1 MFNSSTIQAILV
13 CQGAEY
19 QAVCRGLSRI
29 TGSTPSVIPIPIGVE
44 NTYTYLQKSQD
55 IKNILN
61 HPQSKV
67 LVMGL
72 CGSLQPQ
79 YQVGDIVVYAD
90 CIYQENTGKTLVYE
104 CDATL
109 TESLQQSLHQ
119 AAVVKA
125 FTSDRMIWLSTEK
138 RQLGQIL
145 AADVVDMEGFAV
157 LKFFNSTGVRVGM
170 VRVVSDG
177 CDRNLPNL
185 NSTLNSNGS
194 LKPLSLAIGM
204 LKQPIAATRLVRG
217 ALQGLQ
223 VLEQVTTCLFHSSRS
238 YPSVE
243 DSP

>member
-1 MFNSSTIQAILV
+1 MSNQASIQAILV

-29 TGSTPSVIPIPIGVE
+29 AGSTPSVIPIPVGVE
-44 NTYTYLQKSQD
+44 ATYTYLQKSQD

-61 HPQSKV
+61 HPQPRV

-72 CGSLQPQ
+72 CGSLQPR
-79 YQVGDIVVYAD
+79 YQVGDVVVYAD
-90 CIYQENTGKTLVYE
+90 CVYQENTGDTLVYK
-104 CDATL
+104 CDSTL
-109 TESLQQSLHQ
+109 TASLQQCLQSQ
-119 AAVVKA
+119 ATVVKA
-125 FTSDRMIWLSTEK
+125 LTSDRMIWLSTEK
-138 RQLGQIL
+138 RQLGQML

-157 LKFFNSTGVRVGM
+157 LKFFKSTGVGVGM

-185 NSTLNSNGS
+185 NSTLRADGS
-194 LKPLSLAIGM
+194 LQPLSLAIAM

-223 VLEQVTTCLFHSSRS
+223 VLEKVTTCLF
-238 YPSVE
+238 PSN
-243 DSP
+243 DH

>member
-29 TGSTPSVIPIPIGVE
+29 TGSTPFVIPIPVGVE
-44 NTYTYLQKSQD
+44 NTYTYLQKSQELN
-55 IKNILN
+55 NILN
-61 HPQSKV
+61 HPQPTL

-72 CGSLQPQ
+72 CGSLQPR

-90 CIYQENTGKTLVYE
+90 CIYQENTGDTLVYE

-109 TESLQQSLHQ
+109 TASLQQCLHQ
-119 AAVVKA
+119 VAVVKA
-125 FTSDRMIWLSTEK
+125 LTSDHMIWSSTEK
-138 RQLGQIL
+138 CQLGQML
-145 AADVVDMEGFAV
+145 AADVVDMEGYTV
-157 LKFFNSTGVRVGM
+157 LKFFNSTGVTVGM

-177 CDRNLPNL
+177 CDRDLPNL
-185 NSTLNSNGS
+185 NSTLNSDGS
-194 LKPLSLAIGM
+194 LQPLSLAIAM

-223 VLEQVTTCLFHSSRS
+223 VLEEVTTCLFQ
-238 YPSVE
+238 P
-243 DSP
+243 